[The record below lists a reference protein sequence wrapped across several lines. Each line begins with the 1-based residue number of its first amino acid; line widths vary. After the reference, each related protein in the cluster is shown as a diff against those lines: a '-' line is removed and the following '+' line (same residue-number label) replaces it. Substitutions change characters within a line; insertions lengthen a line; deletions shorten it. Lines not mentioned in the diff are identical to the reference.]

1 MLDLIKKHW
10 LCLFVGVV
18 VGYSLHWC
26 PLLGHSHVC
35 PHAGVHSCD
44 CGDCACGADC
54 ACLVGEAC
62 GCKG

>member
-1 MLDLIKKHW
+1 MLDFIKNHFFCV
-10 LCLFVGVV
+10 LLGMA

-35 PHAGVHSCD
+35 PHAAAHSCS
-44 CGDCACGADC
+44 CEDCACDNC

>member
-1 MLDLIKKHW
+1 MLDLLKKHW
-10 LCLFVGVV
+10 LCVLFGVAL
-18 VGYSLHWC
+18 GYSLHWC
-26 PLLGHSHVC
+26 PLLGHNHVC

-44 CGDCACGADC
+44 CGDCGCGADC

>member
-1 MLDLIKKHW
+1 MLDLFKQHW

-35 PHAGVHSCD
+35 PHAASHTCACDD
-44 CGDCACGADC
+44 CGCGENC

>member
-1 MLDLIKKHW
+1 MLDLFKQHW

-26 PLLGHSHVC
+26 PLFGHSHVC
-35 PHAGVHSCD
+35 PHASAHA
-44 CGDCACGADC
+44 CACDDCSCGENC
-54 ACLVGEAC
+54 ACLTGEAC